1 VEEEM
6 KIKKILL
13 IALVVLGSIVILF
26 GIVVFLSRPDY
37 GTMKEPFH
45 PFRSQEAKDRFLSYY
60 DSRAKSWPVASDSV
74 MVETSYGKTFVRITG
89 PQNMQPLV
97 LLHGD
102 TENSLSWIPQIESL
116 AKNYRIFAVDHI
128 FDNGRSVYSRP
139 LKNSN
144 DFINWLNELFDQ
156 LDLKNNI
163 NLLGFSYGGWQASMY
178 ALSYPNRLNKVVLIA
193 PASTVLSP
201 RMGYLIRAMV
211 PYFIPNRFFIYQQ
224 VKWERS
230 GLLEKGEAGRVII
243 DQMVEELVLAKQCFK
258 QRGFVPP
265 TVLKDGDW
273 EKMKVPV
280 LFLVG
285 ENEVLYSPQE
295 AVKRLKKVAPGVKT
309 VIIPDSSHDITH
321 SQADLV
327 NKQILH
333 FFEGE

>member
-1 VEEEM
+1 
-6 KIKKILL
+6 L
-13 IALVVLGSIVILF
+13 
-26 GIVVFLSRPDY
+26 
-37 GTMKEPFH
+37 
-45 PFRSQEAKDRFLSYY
+45 Q
-60 DSRAKSWPVASDSV
+60 
-74 MVETSYGKTFVRITG
+74 RI
-89 PQNMQPLV
+89 
-97 LLHGD
+97 
-102 TENSLSWIPQIESL
+102 IE
-116 AKNYRIFAVDHI
+116 Y
-128 FDNGRSVYSRP
+128 RP